1 MIAGTHSSVGK
12 TVWTLALMALARE
25 KGFTVQPFKAGPDY
39 IDPGF
44 HHLICSPRKSRNL
57 DLHLL
62 SPKTV
67 QDSFERNSGGADL
80 SVVEGMMGLFD
91 GKTISGKET
100 SSAAI
105 AKLLNLPVF
114 LVLDGAGLATSAAA
128 IVLGFQKFDP
138 EINLAGVFINRV
150 RTESHFSW
158 LKKAIEEKTGVP
170 CLGYLPPEEALSIPE
185 RHLGLKTALEE
196 NEIAGKIKKAVE
208 LLEPRFDWERFLVI
222 ASPLRFSTG
231 AAISGFEIAS
241 ASGALPRNDKADV
254 ISTSSEG
261 TRRNPGI
268 SLPPNGGIE
277 MTGDS
282 YCRIAVAYDAAF
294 SFYYEDNF
302 DLLREAGAEILFFSP
317 LVDAELPANADLLYL
332 GGGFP
337 EIYAARLAAN
347 HSMKQA
353 IRNFYQGG
361 GFIYAECGGLI
372 YLTGAFEDSAGTLH
386 PLVDL
391 IPGKIK
397 MTNRLQNFG
406 YQEPVALKDTFLFPA
421 GAKLR
426 SHEFHYSV
434 WDCPAEIQPLYRIGQ
449 RLDGFA
455 GERLLAGYQHLHFGS
470 DPELA
475 KRLVENCSSKKDLR
489 RTAVLS

>member
-12 TVWTLALMALARE
+12 TVWTLALMALARK
-25 KGFTVQPFKAGPDY
+25 KGGEVQPFKAGPDY

-62 SPKTV
+62 SPETV
-67 QDSFERNSGGADL
+67 QNSFERNSRGADL

-91 GKTISGKET
+91 GKTISGQET

-138 EINLAGVFINRV
+138 EVNLAGVFINRV
-150 RTESHFSW
+150 RTESHFQW

-170 CLGYLPPEEALSIPE
+170 CLGYLPPEESLNIPE

-196 NEIAGKIKKAVE
+196 SDITGKIQKAVE
-208 LLEPRFDWERFLVI
+208 LLEPRFDWEQFL
-222 ASPLRFSTG
+222 
-231 AAISGFEIAS
+231 
-241 ASGALPRNDKADV
+241 V
-254 ISTSSEG
+254 ISTSSDPKGPLCRG
-261 TRRNPGI
+261 TRRNSGI
-268 SLPPNGGIE
+268 SLTAP
-277 MTGDS
+277 
-282 YCRIAVAYDAAF
+282 CRIAVAHDAAF

-302 DLLREAGAEILFFSP
+302 DLLRKEGAEILFFSP
-317 LVDAELPANADLLYL
+317 LADAELPPNANLLYL

-372 YLTGAFEDSAGTLH
+372 YLAGAFEDSTGALH
-386 PLVDL
+386 PLVGL

-397 MTNRLQNFG
+397 MTGRLQNFG
-406 YQEPVALKDTFLFPA
+406 YQEPVVLKDTFLFSA
-421 GAKLR
+421 GTKLR

-434 WDCPAEIQPLYRIGQ
+434 WDCPVEVQPAYRMGE
-449 RLDGFA
+449 RLDGFIA
-455 GERLLAGYQHLHFGS
+455 ERLLAGYQHLHFGS

-475 KRLVENCSSKKDLR
+475 KRLVENCSSGKKLH
-489 RTAVLS
+489 RTAVLSS

>member
-12 TVWTLALMALARE
+12 TVWTLALLALARK
-25 KGFTVQPFKAGPDY
+25 KGLEVQPFKAGPDY

-44 HHLICSPRKSRNL
+44 HHLICVPRKSRNL

-62 SPKTV
+62 SAEAV
-67 QDSFERNSGGADL
+67 LDSFERNSGGADL

-91 GKTISGKET
+91 GKTISGRET
-100 SSAAI
+100 SSAAL
-105 AKLLNLPVF
+105 AKLLGLPVF
-114 LVLDGAGLATSAAA
+114 LVLDGAGLATSGAA

-150 RTESHFSW
+150 RTESHFLW

-170 CLGYLPPEEALSIPE
+170 CLGYLPPEESLSIPE

-196 NEIAGKIKKAVE
+196 SDAAGKIQKAVG
-208 LLEPRFDWERFLVI
+208 LLEPRFDWERFLQISERPVPRPASLPKGEGNS
-222 ASPLRFSTG
+222 ASPLALRNGERAGVRG
-231 AAISGFEIAS
+231 A
-241 ASGALPRNDKADV
+241 N
-254 ISTSSEG
+254 
-261 TRRNPGI
+261 
-268 SLPPNGGIE
+268 
-277 MTGDS
+277 
-282 YCRIAVAYDAAF
+282 CRIAVAYDAAF

-302 DLLREAGAEILFFSP
+302 DLLRKEGAEILFFSP
-317 LVDAELPANADLLYL
+317 LADAELPANADLLYL

-337 EIYAARLAAN
+337 EIYAAQLAAN
-347 HSMKQA
+347 HSMKQV

-372 YLTGAFEDSAGTLH
+372 YLTGAFEDSAGVLH

-397 MTNRLQNFG
+397 MTGRLQNFG
-406 YQEPVALKDTFLFPA
+406 YQEPIALKDTFLFPA

-434 WDCPAEIQPLYRIGQ
+434 WDCPVEVQPAYLIGE
-449 RLDGFA
+449 RPDGFA
-455 GERLLAGYQHLHFGS
+455 GERLLASYQHLHLGS
-470 DPELA
+470 DPALA